1 MSYVILTQHQRLE
14 GSTLPPL
21 GMGRMEGMV
30 MEGIGQ
36 KNLRGQIAA
45 MAILVLAL
53 LLTGCGKEAAVA
65 EKPSAECT
73 GPSMEQTVS
82 VNIEE
87 PETTDTAEET
97 PDRFQYDEKLFALG
111 LPVVTEEQ
119 SMAEGKTLLTL
130 QPNLPNTWLKNAVA
144 GFNRQSADYKRLSHK
159 CNSLCYRILIQEN
172 IYSFCQKL

>member
-14 GSTLPPL
+14 GSTLPPWH
-21 GMGRMEGMV
+21 GQNG
-30 MEGIGQ
+30 GIGHGRDRA
-36 KNLRGQIAA
+36 KEFEGQIAA

-82 VNIEE
+82 VNVEE

-97 PDRFQYDEKLFALG
+97 PDRFQYDEKLFALV